1 MPDSPRRSPGQ
12 SADFADYAASLT
24 GALAVMARKHG
35 LQTLADLLE
44 MARLEAEAAAGHS
57 APKAN

>member
-1 MPDSPRRSPGQ
+1 MPDRTRVNPGNPQ
-12 SADFADYAASLT
+12 EFADYAAMLT
-24 GALAVMARKHG
+24 GELAVLARSHG

-44 MARLEAEAAAGHS
+44 MARLEAEAARG